1 MNAATTRTRD
11 LIPAMAPRQAL
22 WLDFYRALGC
32 RNFVRAL
39 DMARQLG
46 IDEERIRS
54 IERDALRQF
63 IAEYRNFDAAAKL
76 CAEYRFSAGEVAA
89 LTDEI
94 LRSKNLESQQ
104 TFTMLSGACTY
115 LSVAEQIRVFARQQV
130 ELLPERER
138 IGADEGR
145 LRSLI
150 GTIKSKL
157 GRLFNFRRGG
167 SSYGGLAPE

>member
-11 LIPAMAPRQAL
+11 LIPALAPRQAL
-22 WLDFYRALGC
+22 WLDFYRALSC

-39 DMARQLG
+39 DLARRLG
-46 IDEERIRS
+46 IDEERARS

-63 IAEYRNFDAAAKL
+63 IAEYRNFDAAAEL
-76 CAEYRFSAGEVAA
+76 CAEYRFSAGDVAV

-94 LRSKNLESQQ
+94 LKSKNLESQQ
-104 TFTMLSGACTY
+104 TFTMLSGAPMY

-130 ELLPERER
+130 ELLMERER
-138 IGADEGR
+138 LGADEGK

-150 GTIKSKL
+150 ATIKSHL
-157 GRLFNFRRGG
+157 RRLFNFRRGR